1 MVAFLTL
8 FLGLVVGVQPV
19 QVTVGPDVATVEL
32 RLDGETV
39 GTLEGEPWTLPVDL
53 GPELSPHRLEA
64 VAFDSQG
71 RELGR
76 VSQTLNLPRPP
87 VELSLAVDTSSQP
100 AVARMFWRS
109 VLGGEP
115 TDVRLVFDGE
125 AIPVTDPAEV
135 ELPDHDPGR
144 LHFLRAELTFDDG
157 SRATDE
163 LVFGA
168 ASDQVAQ
175 ELTAVPVRV
184 VDDGELTVGDLQGIL
199 GSEGRELTPVAVDSG
214 SADVLVV
221 PDGGARDALRQIGA
235 VLRRGASNLDP
246 RSSRA
251 FSSPLFR
258 LGLLARDDVLRVLWP
273 QPQRRENE
281 EGALDFDV
289 FPMTAEQTHDD
300 GGIYWQVAEARHGWN
315 DTGIV
320 RLADAV
326 AVAGSRAAARNRPRA
341 VVVLVSG
348 PVADA
353 STLGTG
359 QVERYLARLGVPL
372 HVWSLAPRAS
382 KVEAGDGGFSEA
394 EVVSKVRDLTRA
406 TKVLQEDLDRQRMVW
421 VEGRLLPQE
430 IEVQGSPEVE
440 RTVGLPEVP
449 EVSGRD
455 RVASFLA
462 DFGRR
467 GAAPEPA
474 SAEPR
479 DPRWRRARRLLDGVP
494 ETPQRLGSWRLL
506 TDVDDPRLR
515 ERLGRVAAKAEEAYA
530 DRFGLLPKPPDEG
543 AEAVILFA
551 REEEY
556 RTFEE
561 LGDTATGLG
570 LEGHAGGGLA
580 VLYRGKRP
588 EPELTALLV
597 HELAHL
603 LHERVFG
610 DRLPPWLEEGMAE
623 DLALSRV
630 GPEGEIELGS
640 LGGGARVDRYGSLEG
655 ERLEITGGVAL
666 LGRLARR
673 VSQGRMPDLAEL
685 LTMSREAFVQPA
697 DRGLRYAASA
707 FFVRFLLDR
716 YPEEFR
722 AFLEAV
728 AFVRPATVGTLVD
741 HVGVGLDALERQ
753 FHAWIRTEA
762 VRAGYR

>member
-71 RELGR
+71 RELGL

-87 VELSLAVDTSSQP
+87 VELSLAVDASREP

-109 VLGGEP
+109 VLGAET

-125 AIPVTDPAEV
+125 AIPVADPAHV
-135 ELPDHDPGR
+135 ELPDHDPES

-157 SRATDE
+157 SQATDE

-168 ASDQVAQ
+168 ASDQVVQ

-184 VDDGELTVGDLQGIL
+184 VDDGELTVGDLQGVL

-348 PVADA
+348 PLVDA
-353 STLGTG
+353 SSLGFG

-372 HVWSLAPRAS
+372 YVWWLDPRGS
-382 KVEAGDGGFSEA
+382 ETEPVAGQLPGA
-394 EVVSKVRDLTRA
+394 ERVSKVRDLTRV
-406 TKVLQEDLDRQRMVW
+406 TKRLQEELERQRIVW
-421 VEGRLLPQE
+421 VEGRLLPQKIQVGE
-430 IEVQGSPEVE
+430 TPRVE
-440 RTVGLPEVP
+440 RTVSLPEVP

-455 RVASFLA
+455 RVTSFLA
-462 DFGRR
+462 EFGRR
-467 GAAPEPA
+467 EATPEPA

-494 ETPQRLGSWRLL
+494 ETPQRLASWQLL

-515 ERLGRVAAKAEEAYA
+515 ERLDRVAAKAEHAYET
-530 DRFGLLPKPPDEG
+530 RFGLTPKAAEEG
-543 AEAVILFA
+543 AEVVILFA
-551 REEEY
+551 REDEY
-556 RTFEE
+556 RIFEE
-561 LGDTATGLG
+561 LGDAGTGLG

-580 VLYRGKRP
+580 VLYHGRRP

-603 LHERVFG
+603 LHERIFG

-640 LGGGARVDRYGSLEG
+640 LGGVARVDRYGSLDA
-655 ERLEITGGVAL
+655 ERLEITGGVGI

-685 LTMSREAFVQPA
+685 LTMPRETFVQPA
-697 DRGLRYAASA
+697 GRGLRYASSA

-722 AFLEAV
+722 EFLEAV

-753 FHAWIRTEA
+753 FHAWIRAEA
-762 VRAGYR
+762 VRAGFR